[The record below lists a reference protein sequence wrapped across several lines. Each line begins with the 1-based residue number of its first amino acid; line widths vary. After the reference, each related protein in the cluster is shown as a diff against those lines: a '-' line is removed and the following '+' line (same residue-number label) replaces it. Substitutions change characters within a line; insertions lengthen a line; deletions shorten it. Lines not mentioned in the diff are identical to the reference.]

1 MFHFLFKKYFYNNN
15 TNLCFSNTFF
25 FYFVVNASMIGYN
38 KRMNTLEMKKINEVL
53 KENKIGIWKLD
64 GNQLCGDDCFLDLLG
79 TSKDL
84 SYEECYKFHLDHIH
98 PEDREQFSEYTT
110 KLNEE
115 RTEIVYRYIHP
126 EKGVMIIRCSGKK
139 TNDGSFVGM
148 HQDISDIVRLE
159 KDKVVESYLAQA
171 NEKLRNQNLAQNDYY
186 KEILDEQACGVFAYT
201 VNEHR
206 IVHMNKRA
214 MEMFHIDCLEEAQS
228 KILSIFEKFD
238 YPDPTTNE
246 RLIALRKQDDSVD
259 FEVIINSKE
268 TYEVHALAKS
278 KVFMNPDHERI
289 IITVFLDISN
299 LVMLKKALEQAK
311 EGSAAKSAFLFNM
324 SHDLRTPLN
333 AIIGFSQ
340 LMRTHWDDQELSRDY
355 LEKIDESSQYL
366 LSLINN
372 ILEMSKIES
381 GKEELKQ
388 KPWDIYTSI
397 DNLLQFFEPDIRQ
410 KNQTL
415 NYAVNIKHNM
425 ILTDSLKIR
434 EIYVN
439 LMSNA
444 IKYTNEGGTISFSL
458 EEIEREEGLSDYK
471 AIIQD
476 TGIGISKEYLPHIF
490 ELFTRQRNSS
500 ESGILGTGLGM
511 PIVKKLVDLMHGTIH
526 IESEEGKGTTVIV
539 ILPHHY
545 IVEEQEVKKVD
556 NKAIDLTGK
565 HILLAEDNDLN
576 AEIAQTLL
584 EDNGLKVMRAKDG
597 LEAVMMVKENMVDCF
612 DCILMDIQ
620 MPRMNGFEACKVIRS
635 LPNKKNQI
643 PIIALTANA
652 FEEDRK
658 DCLDAGMSEHVS
670 KPIEIQSLLQTIGS
684 VLKSKLVQLSRTNI

>member
-1 MFHFLFKKYFYNNN
+1 MDAQACL
-15 TNLCFSNTFF
+15 
-25 FYFVVNASMIGYN
+25 
-38 KRMNTLEMKKINEVL
+38 
-53 KENKIGIWKLD
+53 
-64 GNQLCGDDCFLDLLG
+64 
-79 TSKDL
+79 
-84 SYEECYKFHLDHIH
+84 KFHLSHVH
-98 PEDREQFSEYTT
+98 PEDQEQFGEYVR
-110 KLNEE
+110 KLSEE
-115 RTEIVYRYIHP
+115 RTEIVYRFLHS
-126 EKGVMIIRCSGKK
+126 EKGVMMIRCSGKK
-139 TNDGSFVGM
+139 MEDGTIAGI

-159 KDKVVESYLAQA
+159 KDKILETYLA
-171 NEKLRNQNLAQNDYY
+171 ETND
-186 KEILDEQACGVFAYT
+186 AYT
-201 VNEHR
+201 VKEHK
-206 IVHMNKRA
+206 IVHLNKRA
-214 MEMFHIDCLEEAQS
+214 LDMFHIDSFENAQC
-228 KILSIFEKFD
+228 KMRSIFEKFE
-238 YPDPTTNE
+238 YPDSTTNE
-246 RLIALRKQDDSVD
+246 RLIALRKQDNSVD
-259 FEVIINSKE
+259 FEVIINPKE

-299 LVMLKKALEQAK
+299 MVMLKKALEQAK

-333 AIIGFSQ
+333 AIIGFSE
-340 LMRTHWDDQELSRDY
+340 LMKTHWDDQEVSRNY
-355 LEKIDESSQYL
+355 LNKINESSQYL

-381 GKEELKQ
+381 GKEELKE
-388 KPWDIYTSI
+388 KPWDIYTSC

-415 NYAVNIKHNM
+415 NYSVNIQHNM

-444 IKYTNEGGTISFSL
+444 IKYTDAGGTISFSL
-458 EEIEREEGLSDYK
+458 EEIEREEGVSDYK
-471 AIIQD
+471 GIIQD

-490 ELFTRQRNSS
+490 ESFSRQRTSS
-500 ESGILGTGLGM
+500 ESGVIGTGLGM
-511 PIVKKLVDLMHGTIH
+511 PIVKKLVDLMNGTIS
-526 IESEEGKGTTVIV
+526 IESEEGKGTTVV
-539 ILPHHY
+539 VNLPHRY
-545 IVEEQEVKKVD
+545 IIEEQEVKKVND
-556 NKAIDLTGK
+556 KEIDLTGK
-565 HILLAEDNDLN
+565 HILLVEDNDLN

-584 EDNGLKVMRAKDG
+584 EDKGIKVTWAKDG
-597 LEAVMMVKENMVDCF
+597 LEAVMMVKENAMDCF

-635 LPNKKNQI
+635 LPDDRNKL

-670 KPIEIQSLLQTIGS
+670 KPIEIQSLLQTIES
-684 VLKSKLVQLSRTNI
+684 VLKK

>member
-1 MFHFLFKKYFYNNN
+1 MY
-15 TNLCFSNTFF
+15 
-25 FYFVVNASMIGYN
+25 
-38 KRMNTLEMKKINEVL
+38 
-53 KENKIGIWKLD
+53 
-64 GNQLCGDDCFLDLLG
+64 GNDCFLDLIGVPKEMDAQACL
-79 TSKDL
+79 
-84 SYEECYKFHLDHIH
+84 KFHLSHVH
-98 PEDREQFSEYTT
+98 PEDQEQFGEYVR
-110 KLNEE
+110 KLSEE
-115 RTEIVYRYIHP
+115 RTEIVYRFLHS
-126 EKGVMIIRCSGKK
+126 EKGVMMIRCSGKK
-139 TNDGSFVGM
+139 MEDGTIAGI

-159 KDKVVESYLAQA
+159 KDKILETYLA
-171 NEKLRNQNLAQNDYY
+171 ETND
-186 KEILDEQACGVFAYT
+186 AYT
-201 VNEHR
+201 VKEHK
-206 IVHMNKRA
+206 IVHLNKRA
-214 MEMFHIDCLEEAQS
+214 LDMFHIDSFENAQC
-228 KILSIFEKFD
+228 KMRSIFEKFE
-238 YPDPTTNE
+238 YPDSTTNE
-246 RLIALRKQDDSVD
+246 RLIALRKQDNSVD
-259 FEVIINSKE
+259 FEVIINPKE

-299 LVMLKKALEQAK
+299 MVMLKKALEQAK

-333 AIIGFSQ
+333 AIIGFSE
-340 LMRTHWDDQELSRDY
+340 LMKTHWDDQEVSRNY
-355 LEKIDESSQYL
+355 LNKINESSQYL

-381 GKEELKQ
+381 GKEELKE
-388 KPWDIYTSI
+388 KPWDIYTSC

-415 NYAVNIKHNM
+415 NYSVNIQHNM

-444 IKYTNEGGTISFSL
+444 IKYTDAGGTISFSL
-458 EEIEREEGLSDYK
+458 EEIEREEGVSDYK
-471 AIIQD
+471 GIIQD

-490 ELFTRQRNSS
+490 ESFSRQRTSS
-500 ESGILGTGLGM
+500 ESGVIGTGLGM
-511 PIVKKLVDLMHGTIH
+511 PIVKKLVDLMHGTIS
-526 IESEEGKGTTVIV
+526 IESEEGKGTTVV
-539 ILPHHY
+539 VNLPHRY
-545 IVEEQEVKKVD
+545 IIEEQEVKKVND
-556 NKAIDLTGK
+556 KEIDLTGK
-565 HILLAEDNDLN
+565 HILLVEDNDLN

-584 EDNGLKVMRAKDG
+584 EDKGIKVTCAKDG
-597 LEAVMMVKENMVDCF
+597 LEAVMMVKENAMDCF

-635 LPNKKNQI
+635 LPDDRNKL

-670 KPIEIQSLLQTIGS
+670 KPIEIQSLLQTIES
-684 VLKSKLVQLSRTNI
+684 VLKK